1 MSSDR
6 LPRIGPLPEAEW
18 DPRLASVLA
27 QLDPVLNV
35 HRVLAHHPDLLA
47 AWAPLRNHVAAG
59 GSLLPRHREL
69 VILRIAHRAGSEYE
83 WHHHVIRGRHAGL
96 SEAEI
101 AAIHAGSAGSWTAI
115 ESALLSAADELFDGR
130 SITLSTWTALA
141 GDFSEEQ
148 LLDLVITV
156 GLYMTLAMLI
166 AATGVSIET

>member
-1 MSSDR
+1 MSFAVGD
-6 LPRIGPLPEAEW
+6 
-18 DPRLASVLA
+18 
-27 QLDPVLNV
+27 
-35 HRVLAHHPDLLA
+35 
-47 AWAPLRNHVAAG
+47 
-59 GSLLPRHREL
+59 
-69 VILRIAHRAGSEYE
+69 
-83 WHHHVIRGRHAGL
+83 AGL

-101 AAIHAGSAGSWTAI
+101 AAIPAGSAGSWTAI